1 MEKIK
6 KLNEFFK
13 LNEDGEGGGSGD
25 GGSASDGGGSGS
37 GTAFVNLNQ
46 NGCGNIISA
55 QSSKNSGNLW
65 QNSDS
70 TVGGPDR
77 AAYDQG
83 DHFGWKGD
91 KFDKKKD
98 KKDNKVKNKKPKFI
112 TKFSQW
118 VTGPKN
124 Q

>member
-1 MEKIK
+1 MKKVKKI
-6 KLNEFFK
+6 NEFFK
-13 LNEDGEGGGSGD
+13 LNEDGEGGSGD
-25 GGSASDGGGSGS
+25 GGAASGDGGGS

-46 NGCGNIISA
+46 NGSGNFISA

-91 KFDKKKD
+91 KFDTKKG
-98 KKDNKVKNKKPKFI
+98 KKGNKGNNKKPKII
-112 TKFSQW
+112 TKFSEW
-118 VTGPKN
+118 ITGPKN
-124 Q
+124 